1 MKKLALPLLI
11 GSLAL
16 SGCASQYVI
25 KLTNGNEI
33 TSASKP
39 KLKGSTYSFKDAKGQ
54 EHFISQGRVYEIEPA
69 SMAQEER
76 KPKPTQQKHKHHWYF
91 LWLA

>member
-1 MKKLALPLLI
+1 MKRLVLPLLI
-11 GSLAL
+11 GCLAL

-33 TSASKP
+33 TTASKP
-39 KLKGSTYSFKDAKGQ
+39 KLKGTAYSFKDAKGQ
-54 EHFISQGRVYEIEPA
+54 EHLVSQGRVYEIAPA
-69 SMAQEER
+69 SMSKAES
-76 KPKPTQQKHKHHWYF
+76 KPKPPQPNHKRKWYF